1 MCRGGSAGCGS
12 GVWQRGAAPFF
23 ALERASSLQAL
34 TRSLQAFSTLAAAF
48 AASLAG
54 STLATALGITPRAHT
69 HDDELRHDE

>member
-1 MCRGGSAGCGS
+1 MGVEPVPVASKSISAPDS
-12 GVWQRGAAPFF
+12 TAFF

-54 STLATALGITPRAHT
+54 STLAGAFGIVTPTYATMSSLH
-69 HDDELRHDE
+69 E